1 MPKTESES
9 ISQLFKK
16 SSEGMYVRN
25 AAYIRP
31 RYFVD
36 QSTQKF
42 SIERYGC
49 YDHARDE
56 ARTAVTKII
65 YQCDRSGYG
74 IKDFINE
81 VLEMELQDRKSV
93 ATEIV
98 RAIPPTVFQV
108 AIDSILAYEES
119 SQKLVTSALSI
130 RPKIESDK
138 HGYFVKRIEIVDSPS
153 KVTRKY
159 KGNYL
164 KRAF

>member
-1 MPKTESES
+1 MSKTKSNS

-65 YQCDRSGYG
+65 YHCDRNGYG
-74 IKDFINE
+74 IEGFINE
-81 VLEMELQDRKSV
+81 VLEMELQNKNSY

-108 AIDSILAYEES
+108 AIDSILEYEKVS
-119 SQKLVTSALSI
+119 KKPVTSALSI
-130 RPKIESDK
+130 RPKVGSDK
-138 HGYFVKRIEIVDSPS
+138 QGYFVKRIEIIDSPT
-153 KVTRKY
+153 KVARKY